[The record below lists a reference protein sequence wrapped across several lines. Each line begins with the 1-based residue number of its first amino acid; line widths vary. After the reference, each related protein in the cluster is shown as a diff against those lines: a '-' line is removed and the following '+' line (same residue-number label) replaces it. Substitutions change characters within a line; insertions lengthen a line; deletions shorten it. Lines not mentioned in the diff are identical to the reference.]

1 MRILWPLLLLVVIAV
16 VIIACS
22 ISSSD
27 NIGDE
32 SGEFAI
38 YLTAQ
43 DIPDDQIPQTDPNT
57 VELNDEPVISTSDI
71 ISYSWE
77 THEIKLT
84 DSAYE
89 TIQGFGTG
97 MPFVACVGGKPIYIG
112 AFWPSYS
119 SKTFDGVVIDPTL
132 GVLNH
137 TIAVQLGYPE
147 SFFTGEDLRSDPR
160 IYDSLEQAGKLK

>member
-1 MRILWPLLLLVVIAV
+1 L
-16 VIIACS
+16 S
-22 ISSSD
+22 
-27 NIGDE
+27 
-32 SGEFAI
+32 
-38 YLTAQ
+38 
-43 DIPDDQIPQTDPNT
+43 
-57 VELNDEPVISTSDI
+57 DEPVISMNDI
-71 ISYSWE
+71 ISYLWE

-97 MPFVACVGGKPIYIG
+97 VPFVACVGNEPIYMG
-112 AFWPSYS
+112 AFWPLYS

-132 GVLNH
+132 GMLNQ

-160 IYDSLEQAGKLK
+160 IYNSLEQAGKLK